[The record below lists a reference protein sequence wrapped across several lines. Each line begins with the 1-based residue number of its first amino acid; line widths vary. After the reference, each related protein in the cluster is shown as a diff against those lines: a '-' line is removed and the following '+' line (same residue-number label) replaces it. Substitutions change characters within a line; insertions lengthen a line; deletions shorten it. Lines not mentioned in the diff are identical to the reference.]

1 MDWKE
6 HIAID
11 ADVLAGRPRVA
22 GTRIAVE
29 QVLRHLSNG
38 WPVDQLLEEY
48 PTLTREG
55 VLACIAFAAAYL
67 GSERLAAI
75 PG

>member
-1 MDWKE
+1 MDWKKY
-6 HIAID
+6 IAID
-11 ADVLAGRPRVA
+11 ANVLAGRPRVA

-29 QVLRHLSNG
+29 QVLRHLGNG
-38 WPVDQLLEEY
+38 WTADQLLHEY

-55 VLACIAFAAAYL
+55 IQACIAYAAEYL